1 MPWQKKFYI
10 KKFPTRRFFPL
21 EWLCVS
27 ECVWKTIG
35 FFSPLV
41 VRDNKGK
48 AINNNKKK
56 KFRMKPAVLLVSALK
71 WNCKLSI
78 FRLSFSFF
86 FCIHIFQVFECMK
99 MKANERRHT
108 CANLHTTLL
117 NEKRNWLPF
126 IVVWHFPFGGSRFL
140 PNGWKIIAIA
150 IYKFRAHVDLM
161 CSSSDVCVC
170 EPLCVPSSISI
181 GKFYQP
187 PRTHTLAQTPTDINY
202 IHFVPVCFKLLY
214 FPFYECNG
222 IQFMRQ
228 KVSIHCRV
236 WCLLFFCVA

>member
-1 MPWQKKFYI
+1 
-10 KKFPTRRFFPL
+10 
-21 EWLCVS
+21 
-27 ECVWKTIG
+27 
-35 FFSPLV
+35 
-41 VRDNKGK
+41 
-48 AINNNKKK
+48 
-56 KFRMKPAVLLVSALK
+56 
-71 WNCKLSI
+71 
-78 FRLSFSFF
+78 
-86 FCIHIFQVFECMK
+86 

-108 CANLHTTLL
+108 CAHLHTTLL

-181 GKFYQP
+181 GRFYQP

-236 WCLLFFCVA
+236 WCFLFFCVALIRNRYGKYNHKYTRIAHTAYAFSNVTKHFIFILNKKIPIALACADFFRYSADPPPSCAVATIKTLPFRLV